1 MLRQQIF
8 SCLQDL
14 RNCKKLDIPVL
25 TGPIASSDL
34 FYDVNDNWKKWAEYG
49 VLAIEMEAAELYTLA
64 AKYGRKALAI
74 VTISDHIATGRQQ
87 HPKNDK
93 QLLKI

>member
-1 MLRQQIF
+1 
-8 SCLQDL
+8 
-14 RNCKKLDIPVL
+14 
-25 TGPIASSDL
+25 L

-74 VTISDHIATGRQQ
+74 VTISDHIATGETTTSEERQTTF
-87 HPKNDK
+87 KDMMK
-93 QLLKI
+93 LALEATTSL